1 MTAHAIILQHVLA
14 EDAGLLTPILHD
26 YGYSV
31 TMIETPIHS
40 VTTTQALDAD
50 LLIALGGPIGVEDR
64 DLHPYL
70 HDELDAL
77 GTRMADNAPTLGI
90 CLGAQLM
97 AHALGADVT
106 STGRAEIGYG
116 PLTLTPEGHHSPL
129 AALGD
134 TPVLHWHGDQFAIP
148 TGATRLAETP
158 GYPNQAFAHG
168 PNILALQFHLEVDP
182 TTIERW
188 IISNANELALH
199 SIHPTTLRRDAASHG
214 AALATAGTQVFT
226 TWLDGL
232 VTR

>member
-26 YGYSV
+26 YGYTV

-116 PLTLTPEGHHSPL
+116 PLTLTPEGHHSPSPPSATHPSSTGTATSSPSPL
-129 AALGD
+129 EPPASPKPPA
-134 TPVLHWHGDQFAIP
+134 TPTKHSP
-148 TGATRLAETP
+148 T
-158 GYPNQAFAHG
+158 
-168 PNILALQFHLEVDP
+168 DP
-182 TTIERW
+182 TSSH
-188 IISNANELALH
+188 SNSTSKSTPPPLNGG
-199 SIHPTTLRRDAASHG
+199 SSPTPTN
-214 AALATAGTQVFT
+214 
-226 TWLDGL
+226 
-232 VTR
+232 